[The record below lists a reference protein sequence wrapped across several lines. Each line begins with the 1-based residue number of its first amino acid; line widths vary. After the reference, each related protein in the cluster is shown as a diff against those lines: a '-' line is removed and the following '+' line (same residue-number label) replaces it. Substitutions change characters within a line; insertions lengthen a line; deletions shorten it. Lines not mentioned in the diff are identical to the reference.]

1 MTPSRSAAIAATCG
15 TPPESTASRSTLSMD
30 ALIDDLPYAVD
41 NVVVPLAIT
50 PRVGLRLI
58 LV

>member
-1 MTPSRSAAIAATCG
+1 
-15 TPPESTASRSTLSMD
+15 MD

-50 PRVGLRLI
+50 PGVGL
-58 LV
+58 LVSFWCNPGRKDRPRG

>member
-1 MTPSRSAAIAATCG
+1 
-15 TPPESTASRSTLSMD
+15 MD

-50 PRVGLRLI
+50 PGVGL
-58 LV
+58 LVSFWCNSGGKDRPRG

>member
-1 MTPSRSAAIAATCG
+1 
-15 TPPESTASRSTLSMD
+15 MD